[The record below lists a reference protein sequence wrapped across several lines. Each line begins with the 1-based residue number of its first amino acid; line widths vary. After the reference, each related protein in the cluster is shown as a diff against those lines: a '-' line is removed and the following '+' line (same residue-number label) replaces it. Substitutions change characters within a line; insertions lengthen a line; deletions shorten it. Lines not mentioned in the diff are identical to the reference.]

1 MHALS
6 SSCFFFNCM
15 SARFVGW
22 KSRYIIIQII
32 IWQGSPGVI
41 PSVSIGSCDF
51 CRDFVIR
58 KVSTETVITVF
69 LRESRQIQN
78 KQVLSEC
85 HVLDYLLT
93 SFSRGVLQRRQP
105 NIPQYDHSARFVK
118 SYHFQFYILTN
129 SFFRYYTLPQAHE
142 RSIHPRFVVFPRC
155 GSLTVYF
162 SLEFSRNVD
171 VNEVL
176 SVLNN
181 AAVPGVKSFGDFV
194 VDPESIR
201 VITDDEIPTEL
212 PTGTNKE
219 PTGTCTRLF
228 MEMRYILFVKLIAV

>member
-1 MHALS
+1 MPSHLLVF
-6 SSCFFFNCM
+6 FFFNCM

-22 KSRYIIIQII
+22 KSRYITIQII
-32 IWQGSPGVI
+32 IWQSSPGVI

-129 SFFRYYTLPQAHE
+129 SFFGITLC
-142 RSIHPRFVVFPRC
+142 PR
-155 GSLTVYF
+155 LM
-162 SLEFSRNVD
+162 
-171 VNEVL
+171 NEVYIRDLLFSPGAVALL
-176 SVLNN
+176 SIFLWNSV
-181 AAVPGVKSFGDFV
+181 
-194 VDPESIR
+194 
-201 VITDDEIPTEL
+201 
-212 PTGTNKE
+212 
-219 PTGTCTRLF
+219 
-228 MEMRYILFVKLIAV
+228 EMLMLMKFYQF